1 MNFKKIAT
9 ITMAALLAISSS
21 MPASAVTKNW
31 RVYHAQGAPTTS
43 GIFDSGQ
50 LMPKGGSVCEV
61 KMTGYENLSKTTL
74 YAYRQG
80 HKDARKYI
88 TAKEKICFCEE
99 TICNPDECPYAKGH
113 FDRVNDAVFEL
124 ISTKDECTREIIEEQ
139 ARKYHVCP
147 FEMSLDVS
155 EWMDAIICD
164 YNYVFDPDAHLKR
177 FFSEA
182 GTGEYLFLI
191 DEAHNL
197 VERGREMYSATLY
210 KEDFL
215 SMKKLFQSDAPK
227 LAKRL
232 DECNKQLLALKREC
246 ETYQVIDNV

>member
-1 MNFKKIAT
+1 MNGGKIMNFKKIAT

-88 TAKEKICFCEE
+88 TAKEKIVNIYVDPNKTEKVIVHMS
-99 TICNPDECPYAKGH
+99 TTSSKQTTAKGT
-113 FDRVNDAVFEL
+113 FMR
-124 ISTKDECTREIIEEQ
+124 
-139 ARKYHVCP
+139 
-147 FEMSLDVS
+147 
-155 EWMDAIICD
+155 
-164 YNYVFDPDAHLKR
+164 
-177 FFSEA
+177 
-182 GTGEYLFLI
+182 
-191 DEAHNL
+191 
-197 VERGREMYSATLY
+197 
-210 KEDFL
+210 
-215 SMKKLFQSDAPK
+215 
-227 LAKRL
+227 
-232 DECNKQLLALKREC
+232 
-246 ETYQVIDNV
+246 

>member
-80 HKDARKYI
+80 HKAVSYTHLWQADSHTSSLNAEV
-88 TAKEKICFCEE
+88 T
-99 TICNPDECPYAKGH
+99 TIPAQLSH
-113 FDRVNDAVFEL
+113 F
-124 ISTKDECTREIIEEQ
+124 
-139 ARKYHVCP
+139 
-147 FEMSLDVS
+147 
-155 EWMDAIICD
+155 
-164 YNYVFDPDAHLKR
+164 
-177 FFSEA
+177 
-182 GTGEYLFLI
+182 
-191 DEAHNL
+191 
-197 VERGREMYSATLY
+197 
-210 KEDFL
+210 
-215 SMKKLFQSDAPK
+215 
-227 LAKRL
+227 
-232 DECNKQLLALKREC
+232 
-246 ETYQVIDNV
+246 